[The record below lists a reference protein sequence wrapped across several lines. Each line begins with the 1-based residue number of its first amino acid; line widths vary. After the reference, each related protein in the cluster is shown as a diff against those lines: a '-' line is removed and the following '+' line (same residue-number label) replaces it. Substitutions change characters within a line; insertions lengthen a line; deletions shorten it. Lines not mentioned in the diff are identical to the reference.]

1 MNKPGIYFS
10 VTYQSDCA
18 KKSEFSSPT
27 DSLYVVYCRWNYF
40 PAGSQIIHQF
50 NLGMIKLFPVSADVT
65 RWWCWGADGE
75 RKEMGCSE
83 APLWALLLQ
92 VGFLFPELGRC
103 LITVCHMESCLLI
116 FVGLSGSFTRD
127 HNTVPLMMPAVFS
140 SVHNS
145 LLLLQPQS
153 SERWSF
159 YKLISPQ
166 PSRTGFFYLLRQ
178 NTDDSCC
185 TSDTAGIA
193 ASSQQ
198 RPSLIWTNWP
208 DAFSLFGLFW
218 FCLQPTLVQLLKYGD
233 MSVQTTWSP
242 ESSRCWSRG
251 TSLLSFSV
259 LTAWRMI
266 LLSFYDL
273 SRLEVDDKK
282 EWNILLFLQNLW
294 QFYILA
300 SHQTGTELR

>member
-1 MNKPGIYFS
+1 MAIQLMMKMSLFS
-10 VTYQSDCA
+10 FCIAKYKTDREVWTNQGYIFQWLIKVTAQ

-83 APLWALLLQ
+83 APFWALLLQ

-166 PSRTGFFYLLRQ
+166 PSRTGFFFTSCARTEMIHAAPLTQLELQPVRSSDLLWFELTGQ
-178 NTDDSCC
+178 MPS
-185 TSDTAGIA
+185 
-193 ASSQQ
+193 
-198 RPSLIWTNWP
+198 PSLDCFGSVCSQHLSSFSNMGIWVYRP
-208 DAFSLFGLFW
+208 HDPRKVPGAGVGGLPFSLFQ
-218 FCLQPTLVQLLKYGD
+218 C
-233 MSVQTTWSP
+233 
-242 ESSRCWSRG
+242 
-251 TSLLSFSV
+251 
-259 LTAWRMI
+259 
-266 LLSFYDL
+266 
-273 SRLEVDDKK
+273 
-282 EWNILLFLQNLW
+282 
-294 QFYILA
+294 
-300 SHQTGTELR
+300 